1 MHGRPRKPPNPESAD
16 SIAKATEL
24 ANIQSQLLFNHQN
37 KIYDKQ
43 ALDISSKLLEINP
56 EIYTAWNYR
65 KLVVE
70 NRLQPLTDSDSIKA
84 ILDEE
89 LKVVESSL
97 RRNPKCYGAW
107 HHRKWVL
114 SKGFSSINNEFLLL
128 DKLLKLDSRN
138 FHGWNYRRFVAALKN
153 VPAEEELKFTTEKI
167 DANFSNY
174 SAWHNRCVL
183 LSNLLREKAKGFYPR
198 EKVLMEEYDLIHQA
212 IFTDPDDQ
220 SGWFYH
226 LWLLDQTVTPEA
238 PFLISSFP
246 AHGSVL
252 HLFTTSIMEGALP
265 LILYFN
271 QPVGGVNLST
281 VTVKSELSI
290 CDDLMWKAI
299 STNKSGLARA
309 WLTYLK
315 IPDMK
320 SYPSKVYPVEIVI
333 GHAVGI
339 VSSNGFHCGYPSQ
352 LEFSLNLQDHSVVCG
367 EKSEG
372 EVVVWK
378 EENFYI
384 EKDILKNLLFFG
396 VSFETTKIH
405 KEHHAMVSKWNI
417 EAIENDI
424 NLFRELLSEMDCK
437 IGKLTL
443 ARLLMALDELM
454 VLSNDRRS
462 HSKEIL
468 ELYND
473 LMKLDPVR
481 SRYYMDERSLLILEQ
496 VTSSRESLVQHCSY
510 YKESKPTSSSGNICL
525 HLSKLSITRLGFVER
540 LLWVQMLDLSHNE
553 LQSIEGL
560 EVMQLLTRLNLSN
573 NKICSFSAL
582 EPLRL
587 IKSLRVLDI
596 SYNEIGLHH
605 IDTARYLC
613 SSPFSHST
621 EANQKLEEYVSVD
634 IEASDYW
641 EAIWM
646 MEDLNLTQLDVVG
659 NAINMEHFGKL
670 ALKAI
675 PTLKWLDDMYIR

>member
-1 MHGRPRKPPNPESAD
+1 MHGRPRKPPKPESAD

-24 ANIQSQLLFNHQN
+24 SNIQSQLLFNHQN

-56 EIYTAWNYR
+56 EIYSAWNYR
-65 KLVVE
+65 KLAVE
-70 NRLQPLTDSDSIKA
+70 NLLQSLTDIDSFKSIF
-84 ILDEE
+84 DEE
-89 LKVVESSL
+89 LKVVESAL
-97 RRNPKCYGAW
+97 RLNPKCYGAW

-128 DKLLKLDSRN
+128 DKFLKLDSRN
-138 FHGWNYRRFVAALKN
+138 FNGWNYRRFVAALKN
-153 VPAEEELKFTTEKI
+153 VPAEEELKFTTDKI
-167 DANFSNY
+167 NANFSNY

-183 LSNLLREKAKGFYPR
+183 LSNLLSEKAQGFYPR

-246 AHGSVL
+246 AHGSGL
-252 HLFTTSIMEGALP
+252 HPFTNSIMDEALP

-271 QPVGGVNLST
+271 QPVGGVSLST
-281 VTVKSELSI
+281 VTIKSELSI
-290 CDDLMWKAI
+290 YVDLMWKPI
-299 STNKSGLARA
+299 SANKSGLAQA
-309 WLTYLK
+309 WLAYLK
-315 IPDMK
+315 IPDMR
-320 SYPSKVYPVEIVI
+320 SYPSKLYPVEIVI

-339 VSSNGFHCGYPSQ
+339 VSSNAFQCGYPSQ
-352 LEFSLNLQDHSVVCG
+352 LEFSLNLQDHSVDCD
-367 EKSEG
+367 ETSEG
-372 EVVVWK
+372 AMIVWK

-384 EKDILKNLLFFG
+384 EEDISKNLNFFG

-405 KEHHAMVSKWNI
+405 KEHQVMLSRWNI
-417 EAIENDI
+417 EAIENDT
-424 NLFRELLSEMDCK
+424 NLFRELLSEIDCK

-443 ARLLMALDELM
+443 ARLLTALDEM

-473 LMKLDPVR
+473 LMKLDPVH
-481 SRYYMDERSLLILEQ
+481 SRYYMDEFSLLILEQ
-496 VTSSRESLVQHCSY
+496 VTSTRDSLVQHCCY
-510 YKESKPTSSSGNICL
+510 YKESKPMSYSGNICL

-553 LQSIEGL
+553 LRSIEGL
-560 EVMQLLTRLNLSN
+560 EAMQILTRLNLSN
-573 NKICSFSAL
+573 NKIRSFSAL
-582 EPLRL
+582 EPLRM

-596 SYNEIGLHH
+596 SYNEIGLHS
-605 IDTARYLC
+605 IDTTRFLY
-613 SSPFSHST
+613 SSPLSHSK
-621 EANQKLEEYVSVD
+621 EANQKLAEYVNDD
-634 IEASDYW
+634 IKASDYW
-641 EAIWM
+641 EAIWIL
-646 MEDLNLTQLDVVG
+646 EDLNLTQLDVVG
-659 NAINMEHFGKL
+659 NAINIEHFGKL

-675 PTLKWLDDMYIR
+675 PTLKWLDGMSLL